1 MATSTSTS
9 PSRFALSERART
21 LLMRFLVFPFYF
33 LCCFFSSAYE
43 TFPYDRVRD
52 FAIHAIESQVPGSE
66 VDIVSLEPAWI
77 SGVEAQ
83 GVRIRLPAEEG
94 ETRRAEVTI
103 PRLYARAGIFA
114 YLFGTTDVT
123 FEIETDGGGTIT
135 GEVTDARS
143 GSGEEEHELTH
154 VVARLEH
161 VDLRRLGVIRHYL
174 GLPVEGIVA
183 GDIDV
188 SLSDELAQTSGHV
201 TLTIEDLAIGDGNA
215 TLNVIP
221 GSSRGLAVERIAAG
235 DVNLQIDIEHGVGRV
250 GQLVSDGEDAQL
262 LGQGTIRVLRP
273 FRMSALDLL
282 LRINVS
288 QAYRDRNDRTRA
300 IFGLVG
306 LAPEAR
312 AYTAPDGAFQL
323 RLQGALGGRVLALPA
338 GTATLGG
345 H

>member
-1 MATSTSTS
+1 MATPTTPST
-9 PSRFALSERART
+9 SRFALSERART

-43 TFPYDRVRD
+43 TFPYERVRD
-52 FAIHAIESQVPGSE
+52 FAIHTIETQVPGSE

-83 GVRIRLPAEEG
+83 GVRIRLPPEEG
-94 ETRRAEVTI
+94 ESRRAEVTI
-103 PRLYARAGIFA
+103 PRVYARAGIFA

-123 FEIETDGGGTIT
+123 FEVEMDGGGSIT
-135 GEVTDARS
+135 GELTDSRS
-143 GSGEEEHELTH
+143 GSGDEAHQLTR
-154 VVARLEH
+154 VVARIEH
-161 VDLRRLGVIRHYL
+161 VDLRRIGLIRHAL
-174 GLPVEGIVA
+174 GIPVEGIVA

-188 SLSDELAQTSGHV
+188 SISDELAQTTGHV
-201 TLTIEDLAIGDGNA
+201 TLTIDDLALGDGNA

-221 GSSRGLAVERIAAG
+221 GSSHGLAIERIAAG

-250 GQLVSDGEDAQL
+250 QQLVSDGEDAQL

-273 FRMSALDLL
+273 FAMSALDLL

-288 QAYRDRNDRTRA
+288 QAYKDRNDRTRA
-300 IFGLVG
+300 IFSLVG